1 MDDAS
6 VMQVGHAG
14 CNLYCDREHGRH
26 VCRALWAG
34 SEPLPSHGVLRTGG
48 SADVINKPEN
58 APQLAAAD
66 AISLSRP

>member
-26 VCRALWAG
+26 VCRG
-34 SEPLPSHGVLRTGG
+34 PLGQDRNHCLPTASCAQEEVLM
-48 SADVINKPEN
+48 
-58 APQLAAAD
+58 
-66 AISLSRP
+66 LSTNRKTPLS